1 MVKFDYQRSIRMTN
15 EVKNSL
21 EKICEFYKVNE
32 SEYIRLSLEKTLYAD
47 MRNKGLQPTFS
58 TLYQQTA

>member
-1 MVKFDYQRSIRMTN
+1 MVKFDYQRSIRMSN

-32 SEYIRLSLEKTLYAD
+32 SDYIRQSLEKTLYAD

>member
-1 MVKFDYQRSIRMTN
+1 MVKFDYQRSIRISN

-21 EKICEFYKVNE
+21 EKICEFCKVNE
-32 SEYIRLSLEKTLYAD
+32 SDYIRLSLEKTLYAD

>member
-1 MVKFDYQRSIRMTN
+1 MVKFDYQRSIRMSN

-58 TLYQQTA
+58 TIY

>member
-1 MVKFDYQRSIRMTN
+1 MVKFDYQRSIRMSN

>member
-1 MVKFDYQRSIRMTN
+1 MVKFDYQRSIRISN

>member
-1 MVKFDYQRSIRMTN
+1 MVKFDYQRSIRMSN

-32 SEYIRLSLEKTLYAD
+32 SDYIRLSLEKTLYAD

-58 TLYQQTA
+58 TLYQETA